1 VSPRAPRAPR
11 AAPGPRPQA
20 FFAAALRLA
29 ERGRGRTSP
38 NPVVGA
44 LIVRGGRVV
53 GAGFHRA
60 LGRPHAE
67 VEALRAAG
75 PRARGATLYV
85 TLEPCNHQGRT
96 PPCTEAL
103 LAAGIRRVVYGAA
116 DPDTHGRTRGA
127 QRLRRAGVRVEEAP
141 PAEAAA
147 CARALAGYV
156 SRVSRGRPLVTVKVA
171 LTLDGRVATRT
182 GHARWI
188 TGEAARAH
196 GRLLRARADAVVT
209 GAGTVRADDPLLTAR
224 DAAGRPA
231 ARQPL
236 RVIVDARARTSPR
249 ARLFRA
255 AGPVLVAVT
264 AAASAA
270 ARRALASAG
279 AEVLVLPGAPGGA
292 PRGGPRVSLPALL
305 GALAERGCNDVLVEA
320 GPTLNGALLAAGL
333 ADRLA
338 LYVAPKLLG
347 SDALP
352 AFALAGPARA
362 DAATALAV
370 TRTVRVGEDLLVE
383 AELLGAG
390 TGPGGRDPAAR

>member
-1 VSPRAPRAPR
+1 VSPRAQRTPR

-44 LIVRGGRVV
+44 LVVRGGRVV

-60 LGRPHAE
+60 LGGPHAE

-103 LAAGIRRVVYGAA
+103 LAAGIRRVVYGVA

-127 QRLRRAGVRVEEAP
+127 LRLRRAGVRVEEAP

-156 SRVSRGRPLVTVKVA
+156 SRLRRGRPLVTVKVA

-224 DAAGRPA
+224 DAADRPA

-264 AAASAA
+264 AAAPAA
-270 ARRALASAG
+270 ALRALAGAG
-279 AEVLVLPGAPGGA
+279 AELLVLPAAPGA
-292 PRGGPRVSLPALL
+292 PRGRPRVSLPALL
-305 GALAERGCNDVLVEA
+305 GALAARGCNDVLVEA
-320 GPTLNGALLAAGL
+320 GPTLDGALLAAGL

-352 AFALAGPARA
+352 AFALPGPARA

-370 TRTVRVGEDLLVE
+370 TRTARLGQDLLLE
-383 AELLGAG
+383 ADVL
-390 TGPGGRDPAAR
+390 